1 MAEVSSAN
9 ESSASTMELRYTSRR
24 NTLKAENTGW
34 CDNTQ
39 MAFGTYRLRPFSSK
53 RYSPSISVFLQS
65 PFAPTQLFVVKQRRT
80 VTTRAIA
87 RAERRNTSVLE
98 CETEREEIGTA
109 LLLFKVPDFRGSR
122 NAALRVTSHEK
133 HPRIANSREIYASC
147 GPPSGIDPQSQQEDS
162 IDRCSLLIVMRSNL
176 SRPVGG
182 TVTDM
187 K

>member
-39 MAFGTYRLRPFSSK
+39 MALGTYRLRPFSSK

-109 LLLFKVPDFRGSR
+109 LLLFEVPDFRGSR

-133 HPRIANSREIYASC
+133 Q
-147 GPPSGIDPQSQQEDS
+147 PPNS